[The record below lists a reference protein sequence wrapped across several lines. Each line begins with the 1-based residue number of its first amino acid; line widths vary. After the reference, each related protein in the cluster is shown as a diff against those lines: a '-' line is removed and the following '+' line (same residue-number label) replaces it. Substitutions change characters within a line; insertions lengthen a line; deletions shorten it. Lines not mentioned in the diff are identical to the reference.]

1 MVVQKDPR
9 FFNNALPEM
18 IDIPEVPIGNML
30 KGAAI
35 EYPDNCA
42 LIFHDVQISYKELYS
57 ESLKLANALHSLG
70 YGKGDV
76 IATYLPNSIQYVIA
90 YYGIML
96 SGATYSPINPFNPA
110 NEVVYQLQDANVVAV
125 IAHEKNKKSAVLFLF
140 KEIIHRCH
148 HANLLQLGCVL
159 VACNAEL
166 SLRGLSDT
174 TQLAL

>member
-9 FFNNALPEM
+9 FFNNALPET

-30 KGAAI
+30 KGAAV
-35 EYPDNCA
+35 EYPNNRA
-42 LIFHDVQISYKELYS
+42 LIFHDVHISYKDLYA

-76 IATYLPNSIQYVIA
+76 IATYLPNSIQYMIA

-110 NEVVYQLQDANVVAV
+110 SEVVYQIQDVNAVAV
-125 IAHEKNKKSAVLFLF
+125 IAHESCAKNY
-140 KEIIHRCH
+140 
-148 HANLLQLGCVL
+148 
-159 VACNAEL
+159 
-166 SLRGLSDT
+166 
-174 TQLAL
+174 